1 MQQKVAKRQTA
12 RQAQYSADN
21 DKWENNRM
29 LTSGVIQ
36 AGDVDQDFE
45 DDAEN
50 KVHVL
55 VHDIKPPFLDGSSV
69 YTRQLEPVSAVRDPT
84 SDMAVFSRKGSALV
98 RERRERQ
105 EREKA
110 AAKAASMAGTTLGNL
125 MGVKDEPD
133 LGAEG
138 QKDSVDENTSYKA
151 GSQFATHLKK
161 QEGAS
166 DFARSRTLKEQREY
180 LPAFAVRE
188 DLMRTLRDNQVTIV
202 IGETGSGKTTQLAQF
217 LYEEGY
223 CQNGMICCTQ
233 PRRVAAM
240 SVAKRVSEEMEC
252 ELGGLVGYSIRFED
266 VTSKATK
273 IKYMTDGILLRESLT
288 DQDLDGYS
296 VIILDEAHE
305 RSLSTD
311 IIMGLLRKSKLRC
324 LEAS

>member
-1 MQQKVAKRQTA
+1 MAQKVAKRQTA
-12 RQAQYSADN
+12 RQAQYNADN

-29 LTSGVIQ
+29 LTSGIIT
-36 AGDVDQDFE
+36 AGDIDQDFE
-45 DDAEN
+45 DDADS

-55 VHDIKPPFLDGSSV
+55 AHDIKPPFLDGSSI
-69 YTRQLEPVSAVRDPT
+69 YTRQLDPVSAVRDPT

-138 QKDSVDENTSYKA
+138 QKDSVDEGENYKA

-166 DFARSRTLKEQREY
+166 DFSRNRTLKEQREY

-188 DLMRTLRDNQVTIV
+188 DLMRTLRDNQGTL
-202 IGETGSGKTTQLAQF
+202 Q
-217 LYEEGY
+217 
-223 CQNGMICCTQ
+223 
-233 PRRVAAM
+233 
-240 SVAKRVSEEMEC
+240 
-252 ELGGLVGYSIRFED
+252 
-266 VTSKATK
+266 
-273 IKYMTDGILLRESLT
+273 
-288 DQDLDGYS
+288 
-296 VIILDEAHE
+296 
-305 RSLSTD
+305 
-311 IIMGLLRKSKLRC
+311 
-324 LEAS
+324 